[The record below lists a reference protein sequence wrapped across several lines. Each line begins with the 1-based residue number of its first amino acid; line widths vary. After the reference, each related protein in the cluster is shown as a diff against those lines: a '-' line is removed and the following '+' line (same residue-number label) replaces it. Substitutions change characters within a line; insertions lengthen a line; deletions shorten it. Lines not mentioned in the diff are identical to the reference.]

1 MGYRSEVAVRVLGD
15 SHKLETLRDTM
26 ILRHRAM
33 TDEDKQTTNVWL
45 TRAMFNEAGGDDA
58 YTETEHI
65 QKRDCTEEY
74 VMQIHDVK
82 WYSECEN
89 WYDNFKALAESA
101 ECAVESIR
109 VGEESGDIEHDYTDN
124 IDDYGGTIMGT
135 STVIQFYR

>member
-33 TDEDKQTTNVWL
+33 TDEDKQITDTWL
-45 TRAMFNEAGGDDA
+45 TRRMFNEDGDPDS
-58 YTETEHI
+58 EHI
-65 QKRDCTEEY
+65 RMRDGTEEY
-74 VMQIHDVK
+74 VAQFHEIK
-82 WYSECEN
+82 WYSECGN
-89 WYDNFKALAESA
+89 WYDGFKALAEA
-101 ECAVESIR
+101 AGCAVESMR

-124 IDDYGGTIMGT
+124 IDDYGGTIMST

>member
-1 MGYRSEVAVRVLGD
+1 MGYRSEVAIRVLGD

-33 TDEDKQTTNVWL
+33 TDEDKQITDTWL
-45 TRAMFNEAGGDDA
+45 TRRMFNEDGDPDS
-58 YTETEHI
+58 EHI
-65 QKRDCTEEY
+65 RNRDGTEEY
-74 VMQIHDVK
+74 VAQFRAVK

-89 WYDNFKALAESA
+89 WYDSFKALAEA
-101 ECAVESIR
+101 AQCAVESMR

-124 IDDYGGTIMGT
+124 IDDYGGTIMST